1 MKYFITS
8 IMFLMVFSSIA
19 QNLLVTGKVVD
30 SLNSPIEFANVIVLN
45 PETNAIEAFS
55 ISSAEGKFK
64 LQLNAGQAYILKA
77 SFVGYQPFE
86 ISFTPTKE
94 LSENIVIELAIA
106 TDYLD
111 EVQVVQEMP
120 IMMSGDTLIYK
131 TDAFTDGRERKLQDV
146 LEKLPGMEVD
156 ENGEVRVQGK
166 KVNKVLV
173 DGKQFFD
180 GDTKM
185 ATKNIPANAV
195 ERVQVL
201 KDYNEVSPMSGMGS
215 EDNLALNIQ
224 LKADKKNIVFGD
236 LTAGIGPQKRY
247 LGHAN
252 LFYYSPKLNL
262 NLITDA
268 NNIGDLAFTIQDY
281 FRFNGGLNNFVANSG
296 TDIKLTN
303 EGMGFPMANKESAID
318 LSTQLGAFNF
328 TYNPSKKWSHT
339 GFVLG
344 SLSDNEFGSNSVRT
358 YIQNDDDNTEQLIS
372 KSTAQNQSGLMK
384 YSSTYTPNVSTHLQ
398 YAFFGK
404 LNALENLNSRIS
416 QFAQSSNNLIEID
429 EQNTYSL
436 DQQLM
441 LYYTYNEKNIFSM
454 ETSFSHSLQDPNF
467 TLISDENPFSNLL
480 RVSSD
485 SVYQL
490 FQDKNI
496 NSNHLK
502 GEANYYRI
510 LNKTNHLNFSTGFN
524 ILDQKMTS
532 SLQSANSEINNEIY
546 QNNLSYQFNDYYSGI
561 SLKSK
566 LGDITFKPGLYL
578 HHYNLSNIQN
588 ETLTDQNINLLL
600 PSFYSK
606 WEISS
611 TQSLSFKYAA
621 KAEFVDV
628 QKYAEVVI
636 LTDYNA
642 LFSGNRLLE
651 NGIYHSGNLYYNYF
665 NFFAGMNTYAN
676 LTLMRKMN
684 DFGNQVRFE
693 GVERINSLA
702 NLDQANESFQSQVGL
717 DKKFNYFKVNGSVNF
732 NGFRNNSFVN
742 GNLNLNQSFNQDYKG
757 LIKTTLYKQLKLGI
771 GYQFQYNRYQ
781 SNQVKNAFAN
791 HKPFLKLDWNLFKN
805 FDLITDYHYNYYTNK
820 EANSS
825 STFEIWNATLRYQQ
839 KSKPWEFR
847 LSAYNLLNTKG
858 VRRDSFNENLIST
871 YEYFIQPR
879 YFMLAVKYDL

>member
-1 MKYFITS
+1 MKLIYTLLLLSFT
-8 IMFLMVFSSIA
+8 FPTVA
-19 QNLLVTGKVVD
+19 QNLLITGKVVD

-45 PETNAIEAFS
+45 PETKAIEAFS
-55 ISSAEGKFK
+55 ISSTEGKFK
-64 LQLNAGQAYILKA
+64 LHLNAGQAYILKA

-86 ISFTPTKE
+86 VSFTPTKE

-236 LTAGIGPQKRY
+236 VTGGIGPQKRY

-252 LFYYSPKLNL
+252 LFFYSPKLNL

-281 FRFNGGLNNFVANSG
+281 FRFNGGISNFSANSG

-303 EGMGFPMANKESAID
+303 EGLGFPMANKESAID
-318 LSTQLGAFNF
+318 LSNQLGAFNF
-328 TYNPSKKWSHT
+328 TYNPNKKWSHR
-339 GFVLG
+339 GFFLG
-344 SLSDNEFGSNSVRT
+344 SHSDNEFGSNSVRT
-358 YIQNDDDNTEQLIS
+358 YIQSDSDNIEKLNSRSQTN
-372 KSTAQNQSGLMK
+372 NQSGLVK
-384 YSSTYTPNVSTHLQ
+384 YSSTYTPTIDTHLQ
-398 YAFFGK
+398 YSFFGK
-404 LNALENLNSRIS
+404 VNTLESLNSLNS
-416 QFAQSSNNLIEID
+416 EFAQSENNLTELD
-429 EQNTYSL
+429 KQFTYSL
-436 DQQLM
+436 NHQLM
-441 LYYTYNEKNIFSM
+441 MYHTYNEKNIFSF
-454 ETSFSHSLQDPNF
+454 EISLKNEIQSPDF
-467 TLISDENPFSNLL
+467 TLISTDNPFPNLL
-480 RVSSD
+480 KFSSD

-496 NSNHLK
+496 RSNHLK
-502 GEANYYRI
+502 GEGNYYRI
-510 LNKTNHLNFSTGFN
+510 LNKTNHLNFSAGFN
-524 ILDQKMTS
+524 FLDQKMS
-532 SLQSANSEINNEIY
+532 SELQAADEQFNNESF
-546 QNNLSYQFNDYYSGI
+546 QNNLSYQFRNFYAGLQ
-561 SLKSK
+561 LKSK
-566 LGDITFKPGLYL
+566 LGDLTFKPGLYL
-578 HHYNLSNIQN
+578 HHYNLFNIQN

-628 QKYAEVVI
+628 QKYAEGVI

-684 DFGNQVRFE
+684 DFGNKVRFE
-693 GVERINSLA
+693 GVERINSLT
-702 NLDQANESFQSQVGL
+702 NLGQANESFQSQVGL
-717 DKKFNYFKVNGSVNF
+717 DKKFNHFKVNGSVNF

-757 LIKTTLYKQLKLGI
+757 LIKTTIYKQLKVEI

-805 FDLITDYHYNYYTNK
+805 FDLLTDYHYNYYTNR
-820 EANSS
+820 EANSL
-825 STFEIWNATLRYQQ
+825 STFEIWNTTLRYQQ

-871 YEYFIQPR
+871 YEYFIQQR
-879 YFMLAVKYDL
+879 YFMLSVKYDL